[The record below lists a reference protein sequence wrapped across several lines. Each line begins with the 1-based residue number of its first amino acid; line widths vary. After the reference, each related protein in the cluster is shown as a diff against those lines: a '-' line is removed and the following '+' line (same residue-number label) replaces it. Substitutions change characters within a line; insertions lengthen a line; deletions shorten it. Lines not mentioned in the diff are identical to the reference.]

1 MKVEHLNDMLV
12 RTIVEFSYMPDCTGH
27 WQEEEISQIQEQF
40 VPSPFKAEDVA
51 NDPSISHGPTT
62 LYLMDVSGKLIR
74 VFEGSLDE
82 MSDSQ
87 LSAQHIYLST
97 GVYFVMAF
105 YEGQWHTK
113 KLLVH

>member
-1 MKVEHLNDMLV
+1 MVRNNCLDRLNEKLPPEQQTV
-12 RTIVEFSYMPDCTGH
+12 LRLRTIDGL
-27 WQEEEISQIQEQF
+27 EIEQIQEQF
-40 VPSPFKAEDVA
+40 VPSPFNAEDVA
-51 NDPSISHGPTT
+51 NDPSIPHGPTT

-74 VFEGSLDE
+74 VFKGSLDE